1 MAELSELVL
10 LGIYQSS
17 KTQYYPLN
25 KKNVLCQLAKLKVL
39 PCPRFCQNKD
49 Q

>member
-10 LGIYQSS
+10 PGIYQSS

-25 KKNVLCQLAKLKVL
+25 KKCTVPIGQAEGFAMFPLL
-39 PCPRFCQNKD
+39 PE
-49 Q
+49 

>member
-10 LGIYQSS
+10 PGIYQSS

-25 KKNVLCQLAKLKVL
+25 KKKCTVPIGQAEGFAMFPLL
-39 PCPRFCQNKD
+39 PE
-49 Q
+49 